1 MPAQDEFERIILS
14 QKKYTPYG
22 REIQEKM
29 IQEHRRQV
37 KENHEMIKRDA
48 IRRAEKAK
56 RYGHVSR

>member
-1 MPAQDEFERIILS
+1 MPARDEFERIILS

-22 REIQEKM
+22 RDIQEKM

-37 KENHEMIKRDA
+37 KENQEIMKRDA

-56 RYGHVSR
+56 KYGNLSK